1 MGYGYIF
8 DQIRVPIRTQ
18 RRTIQIGVPI
28 RTQSWTIQIGVP
40 IRTQSVFKFGVL
52 SQFPT
57 AIS

>member
-8 DQIRVPIRTQ
+8 EQICVPIRTQ

-28 RTQSWTIQIGVP
+28 RTQSVLN
-40 IRTQSVFKFGVL
+40 FGVL

>member
-8 DQIRVPIRTQ
+8 EQICVPIRTQRRTIQICVPIRTQ

-28 RTQSWTIQIGVP
+28 RTQSVLN
-40 IRTQSVFKFGVL
+40 FGVL